1 VVVPP
6 LLALPVLAL
15 PLDMG
20 PVADA
25 ALVTAFVLVTALL
38 VLVLPMVEPLVVW
51 LPETFAVEPDA
62 VGPLAVWVPP
72 TAPDVASLFV
82 ELPQAVV
89 ETRRPMSDN
98 ECFMLVSYSHN
109 AR

>member
-1 VVVPP
+1 MDP
-6 LLALPVLAL
+6 LAE
-15 PLDMG
+15 
-20 PVADA
+20 A
-25 ALVTAFVLVTALL
+25 ALVTAFVLVTTP
-38 VLVLPMVEPLVVW
+38 LVLPVVEPLVVW
-51 LPETFAVEPDA
+51 LPETLAVEPVA

-82 ELPQAVV
+82 ELPQAAV
-89 ETRRPMSDN
+89 ETRRPMSDS